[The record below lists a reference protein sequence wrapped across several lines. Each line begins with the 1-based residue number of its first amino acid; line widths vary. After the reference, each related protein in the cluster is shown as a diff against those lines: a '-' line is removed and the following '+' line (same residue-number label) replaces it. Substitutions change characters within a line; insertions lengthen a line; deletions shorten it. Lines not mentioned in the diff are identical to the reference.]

1 MPLTVQRLVNRLSLR
16 QLQLFQAVN
25 EQGGYGKAAELLG
38 LTQPAVSAQVKQLE
52 EALGQ
57 KLFEY
62 VGRKLY
68 RTQAGD
74 LVADSV
80 GKVFEELKQMQSG
93 LYALEGRISGDL
105 RVAAV
110 NTAQFVIPYLLEP
123 FLSQHPSVATQVHV
137 VNRHKAIERLKNNR
151 DDLVIMGMVP
161 SERPF
166 ISMPFLDNELVPV
179 WRHDHPLA
187 QKLRGSGQSLSAQEF
202 LDLPQLVREHGSGTR
217 LALEIHC
224 QQHKLGFKPYME
236 LGSSDALKHA
246 ILAGLGVSVVPKL
259 GIQAELALGTLQ
271 IAPVEGFPLIR
282 SWCLVYPSAKQP
294 SPATQA
300 FINYVQD
307 NADAIAKTFR
317 TKLSSHTSQ

>member
-25 EQGGYGKAAELLG
+25 DQGGYGKAAELLG

-68 RTQAGD
+68 RTEAGD
-74 LVADSV
+74 IVAHSV
-80 GKVFEELKQMQSG
+80 SEVFEELRNMQAN
-93 LYALEGRISGDL
+93 LHALEGNISGDL
-105 RVAAV
+105 RIAAV
-110 NTAQFVIPYLLEP
+110 NTAQFVVPYLLQP
-123 FLSQHPSVATQVHV
+123 FLAQHTNVATQVHV
-137 VNRHKAIERLKNNR
+137 VNRHNAIERLKDNR

-166 ISMPFLDNELVPV
+166 ISMPFMDNELVPV
-179 WRHDHPLA
+179 WRTDHPLA
-187 QKLRGSGQSLSAQEF
+187 QQIKKTGKALTAQEF
-202 LDLPQLVREHGSGTR
+202 LDLPQLVREQGSGTR

-224 QQHKLGFKPYME
+224 QQNKLSFKPYME

-259 GIQAELALGTLQ
+259 GMQAELELGQLEVV
-271 IAPVEGFPLIR
+271 PVDGFPLIR

-300 FINYVQD
+300 FINYVQE
-307 NADAIAKTFR
+307 NEKSLAEL
-317 TKLSSHTSQ
+317 LSVKSQNGQ

>member
-16 QLQLFQAVN
+16 QLQLFQAVDQ
-25 EQGGYGKAAELLG
+25 QGGYGKAAELLG

-52 EALGQ
+52 ETLNQ

-68 RTQAGD
+68 RTEAGD
-74 LVADSV
+74 VVAQSV
-80 GKVFEELKQMQSG
+80 NQVFEELRNMQAN
-93 LYALEGRISGDL
+93 LHALDGNISGDL
-105 RVAAV
+105 RIAAV
-110 NTAQFVIPYLLEP
+110 NTAQFVVPYLLQP
-123 FLSQHPSVATQVHV
+123 FLNQHHNVATQVNV
-137 VNRHKAIERLKNNR
+137 VNRHNAIERLKNNR
-151 DDLVIMGMVP
+151 DDLVVMGMVP

-166 ISMPFLDNELVPV
+166 TSVPFLDNELVPV

-187 QKLRGSGQSLSAQEF
+187 KRLKKSGKSLSAQKF
-202 LDLPQLVREHGSGTR
+202 LDLPQLVREQGSGTR

-224 QQHKLGFKPYME
+224 QEHKLNFKPYME

-259 GIQAELALGTLQ
+259 GIQAELELGLLE
-271 IAPVEGFPLIR
+271 IAPVTGFPLVR

-294 SPATQA
+294 SPVAQA
-300 FINYVQD
+300 FINYVREND
-307 NADAIAKTFR
+307 KDFGHHLTC
-317 TKLSSHTSQ
+317 S

>member
-16 QLQLFQAVN
+16 QLQLFQAVDQ
-25 EQGGYGKAAELLG
+25 QGGYGKAAELLG

-68 RTQAGD
+68 RTEAGD
-74 LVADSV
+74 VVAQSV
-80 GKVFEELKQMQSG
+80 NEVFEELRNMQAN
-93 LYALEGRISGDL
+93 LHALEGNISGDL
-105 RVAAV
+105 RIAAV
-110 NTAQFVIPYLLEP
+110 NTAQFVVPYLLQP
-123 FLSQHPSVATQVHV
+123 FLKQHSNVATQVHV
-137 VNRHKAIERLKNNR
+137 VNRHNAIERLKNNR

-166 ISMPFLDNELVPV
+166 TSVPFLDNELVPV
-179 WRHDHPLA
+179 WRHDHPMA
-187 QKLRGSGQSLSAQEF
+187 KKLKKSGKSLSAQKF
-202 LDLPQLVREHGSGTR
+202 LDLPQLVREQGSGTR

-224 QQHKLGFKPYME
+224 QEHKLNFKPYME

-259 GIQAELALGTLQ
+259 GIQAELELGLLE
-271 IAPVEGFPLIR
+271 IAPVTDFPLVR

-294 SPATQA
+294 SPAAQA
-300 FINYVQD
+300 FINYVQE
-307 NADAIAKTFR
+307 NSAVIEQSFQR
-317 TKLSSHTSQ
+317 

>member
-38 LTQPAVSAQVKQLE
+38 LTQPAVSAQIKQLE
-52 EALGQ
+52 EAVGH

-74 LVADSV
+74 IVAASV
-80 GKVFEELKQMQSG
+80 NQVFEQLKHMQAS
-93 LYALEGRISGDL
+93 LHALEGKISGDL
-105 RVAAV
+105 RVTAV
-110 NTAQFVIPYLLEP
+110 NTAQFVLPYLLQP
-123 FLSQHPSVATQVHV
+123 FLREHPDIATQVHV
-137 VNRHKAIERLKNNR
+137 VNRQNAIERLKNNR
-151 DDLVIMGMVP
+151 DDLVVMGMVP

-166 ISMPFLDNELVPV
+166 TSLPFLDNELVPV
-179 WRHDHPLA
+179 WRGDHPLA
-187 QKLRGSGQSLSAQEF
+187 QKQASSGKQLTAQQF

-217 LALEIHC
+217 LALELYC
-224 QQHKLGFKPYME
+224 QQQRLNFKPHME

-259 GIQAELALGTLQ
+259 GIKAELELGQLQ
-271 IAPVEGFPLIR
+271 IADVDGFPLRR

-300 FINYVQD
+300 FINYVQQ
-307 NADAIAKTFR
+307 NTALLARQFGVGPY
-317 TKLSSHTSQ
+317 